1 MDMNQTATQRLYNT
15 SYQPKSKSYLMDVGP
30 RTDLGRKKNMRCVTD
45 FDMYWFD
52 HIFELSD
59 KHCILFCR
67 TCCYIQVLK
76 VCFMFHVFY
85 LLNNQRKINLS
96 VFTWFTY
103 SPCKRFYCFSF
114 ISNSL
119 VICSS
124 FVHHCLCQCQLNW
137 CKRPWQMLM
146 YSINKWW

>member
-1 MDMNQTATQRLYNT
+1 
-15 SYQPKSKSYLMDVGP
+15 
-30 RTDLGRKKNMRCVTD
+30 MRCVTD

-67 TCCYIQVLK
+67 TCCYIQFLK

-137 CKRPWQMLM
+137 GKRPWGNPHDKCWGVPL
-146 YSINKWW
+146 INDDSGCMIQGVW

>member
-1 MDMNQTATQRLYNT
+1 MDINQTTTQRLYNT
-15 SYQPKSKSYLMDVGP
+15 SYQPKSIPYVMDVGP
-30 RTDLGRKKNMRCVTD
+30 RTDVGRKIIRGVLQI
-45 FDMYWFD
+45 FDMYWFH

-67 TCCYIQVLK
+67 TCFKGL
-76 VCFMFHVFY
+76 FDVFY
-85 LLNNQRKINLS
+85 LLNNQRNINLS

-119 VICSS
+119 VICLPLFMSVS
-124 FVHHCLCQCQLNW
+124 TDFMQ
-137 CKRPWQMLM
+137 RPWCNPHDKCWGVPL
-146 YSINKWW
+146 INDNSECMI